1 MTFKILVTSQKG
13 GVGKSTLSANLVAYF
28 SRQMQLKTTLIDWDP
43 HGSSSNW
50 LLHAPNVGVVVQHLS
65 LPVDQGG
72 NRPIFEARLQL
83 RHATKTSDIV
93 LCDLTWSD
101 SLAAELMFEFD
112 MVLVPTSV
120 SEIELGATSGFLS
133 RNRWVFDSSAARRP
147 MLLVCPTR
155 VLPEQLAS
163 NIFTKQR
170 FPVSFMLA
178 PPVQE
183 SQTARDLYERGFLM
197 DSEDVCG
204 FSFLQFAQAV
214 CAAREMRMA
223 QSQNNT
229 QQKVVSQSTAP
240 AFSSNSERF
249 TTSTAPRPN
258 VLDGLV
264 GSAQYSIL
272 GRHRQRKLA
281 EAEQSESNHSLPR
294 NPVLNS
300 AKNQNAINKTD
311 DTSRSLSSLGIP
323 EFIRRI
329 SRNTTSAKL

>member
-1 MTFKILVTSQKG
+1 
-13 GVGKSTLSANLVAYF
+13 
-28 SRQMQLKTTLIDWDP
+28 
-43 HGSSSNW
+43 
-50 LLHAPNVGVVVQHLS
+50 
-65 LPVDQGG
+65 
-72 NRPIFEARLQL
+72 
-83 RHATKTSDIV
+83 
-93 LCDLTWSD
+93 
-101 SLAAELMFEFD
+101 
-112 MVLVPTSV
+112 
-120 SEIELGATSGFLS
+120 
-133 RNRWVFDSSAARRP
+133 
-147 MLLVCPTR
+147 
-155 VLPEQLAS
+155 
-163 NIFTKQR
+163 
-170 FPVSFMLA
+170 
-178 PPVQE
+178 
-183 SQTARDLYERGFLM
+183 M

>member
-28 SRQMQLKTTLIDWDP
+28 SRQLQLRTTLIDWDP

-83 RHATKTSDIV
+83 RHATQTSDIV

-101 SLAAELMFEFD
+101 SLAGELMFEFD

-133 RNRWVFDSSAARRP
+133 RNRWVFDSAAARRP

-223 QSQNNT
+223 QNKQAT
-229 QQKVVSQSTAP
+229 KPAVQQPHSATVSG
-240 AFSSNSERF
+240 SERF
-249 TTSTAPRPN
+249 TQSTALRPS
-258 VLDGLV
+258 VLDNMV

-272 GRHRQRKLA
+272 GRHRQRKAL
-281 EAEQSESNHSLPR
+281 EAEESTAGTSAPANSSSSHSP
-294 NPVLNS
+294 
-300 AKNQNAINKTD
+300 
-311 DTSRSLSSLGIP
+311 TSKSMSSLGIP
-323 EFIRRI
+323 EFIKRL
-329 SRNTTSAKL
+329 SRNSSPAKL

>member
-1 MTFKILVTSQKG
+1 M
-13 GVGKSTLSANLVAYF
+13 Y
-28 SRQMQLKTTLIDWDP
+28 
-43 HGSSSNW
+43 
-50 LLHAPNVGVVVQHLS
+50 
-65 LPVDQGG
+65 
-72 NRPIFEARLQL
+72 
-83 RHATKTSDIV
+83 
-93 LCDLTWSD
+93 
-101 SLAAELMFEFD
+101 EFD

-133 RNRWVFDSSAARRP
+133 RNRWVFDSAAARRP

-223 QSQNNT
+223 QNN
-229 QQKVVSQSTAP
+229 QASKTA
-240 AFSSNSERF
+240 AVASNIHATSSDRF
-249 TTSTAPRPN
+249 ASATAPRSS
-258 VLDGLV
+258 VLDGVLS
-264 GSAQYSIL
+264 SAQYSIL

-281 EAEQSESNHSLPR
+281 EAEQQTTP
-294 NPVLNS
+294 
-300 AKNQNAINKTD
+300 ATD
-311 DTSRSLSSLGIP
+311 SSKSMSSLGIP
-323 EFIRRI
+323 EFIKRM
-329 SRNTTSAKL
+329 SRGTTSAKF

>member
-101 SLAAELMFEFD
+101 SLAGELMFEFD

-133 RNRWVFDSSAARRP
+133 RNRWVFDSAATRRP

-223 QSQNNT
+223 QNNQAPKAAPHAT
-229 QQKVVSQSTAP
+229 GVNASSSDRFANST
-240 AFSSNSERF
+240 
-249 TTSTAPRPN
+249 TPRAS
-258 VLDGLV
+258 VLDGVV
-264 GSAQYSIL
+264 GAAQYSIL
-272 GRHRQRKLA
+272 GRHRQRKIA
-281 EAEQSESNHSLPR
+281 ESEQAQAQAQTTATVSDS
-294 NPVLNS
+294 
-300 AKNQNAINKTD
+300 
-311 DTSRSLSSLGIP
+311 SRTMSSLGIP
-323 EFIRRI
+323 EFIKRM
-329 SRNTTSAKL
+329 SRSTTSAKF